1 MTLIHNESYTEVLD
15 FFRILLVFTF
25 SKLAHHGCDF
35 LDSRHNHSLIIS
47 CQTLNQIMGI
57 VCFVDIND
65 IIGGVGK
72 KGRRRLLVKVPT
84 VDDKDGLLDSW
95 DLQEVAS
102 HLVGGQ
108 GLTRTR
114 GMPDIA

>member
-1 MTLIHNESYTEVLD
+1 MS
-15 FFRILLVFTF
+15 
-25 SKLAHHGCDF
+25 
-35 LDSRHNHSLIIS
+35 
-47 CQTLNQIMGI
+47 I
-57 VCFVDIND
+57 VRFVDIDD
-65 IIGGVGK
+65 IIGSVGK

-84 VDDKDGLLDSW
+84 VHDEDCLLNDW
-95 DLQEVAS
+95 NLQEVAS

>member
-1 MTLIHNESYTEVLD
+1 
-15 FFRILLVFTF
+15 
-25 SKLAHHGCDF
+25 
-35 LDSRHNHSLIIS
+35 
-47 CQTLNQIMGI
+47 MGI
-57 VCFVDIND
+57 VGLVDIDD
-65 IIGGVGK
+65 IISGIGK

-102 HLVGGQ
+102 HLLGGQ